1 MTTENITEPR
11 RIQDRGELIA
21 AITAIV
27 STLREIEAGELSA
40 RVELPYAENEPIGA
54 LAACVN
60 FMAQAL
66 AERRE
71 ETLAYQQELE
81 GQIATIE
88 KQRAAIRELS
98 TPIIEVWSGV
108 LCVPIVGVLDSSR
121 AAEMTSALL
130 NTIVEK
136 KAKFIIID
144 ITGIDAM
151 DTRATDH
158 FLRMARAVRLL
169 GANCVLS
176 GINPSVA
183 RTITQMGL
191 DLQGVSSHRSLRDAL
206 QQHVKKSRKAKTDRR
221 NDG

>member
-1 MTTENITEPR
+1 MDTPEHQEPR
-11 RIQDRGELIA
+11 IETEAELLG
-21 AITAIV
+21 AITRIV
-27 STLREIEAGELSA
+27 STLRDVEGGDTSA
-40 RVELPYAENEPIGA
+40 RVELTYPESEPIGA

-60 FMAQAL
+60 FMTQAL

-81 GQIATIE
+81 VQIATIE

-98 TPIIEVWSGV
+98 TPIIDVWRGV
-108 LCVPIVGVLDSSR
+108 LCVPIVGVLDSNR
-121 AAEMTSALL
+121 ASEMTSALL
-130 NTIVEK
+130 DTIVEK
-136 KAKFIIID
+136 KARTIIID

-169 GANCVLS
+169 GADCVLS
-176 GINPSVA
+176 GVNPSVA

-191 DLQGVSSHRSLRDAL
+191 DLQGLASHRTLRDAL
-206 QQHVKKSRKAKTDRR
+206 QQQVKKARSGSKR
-221 NDG
+221 